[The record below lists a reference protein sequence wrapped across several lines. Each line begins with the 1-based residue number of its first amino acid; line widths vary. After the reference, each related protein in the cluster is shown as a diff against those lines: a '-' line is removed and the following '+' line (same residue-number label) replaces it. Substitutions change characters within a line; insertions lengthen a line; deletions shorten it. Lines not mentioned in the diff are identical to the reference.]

1 MIDRSGQQLGN
12 YRIIRLL
19 GKGGFAEVYLGEHIF
34 LKTQVAIKV
43 LHTQLANSDMEDFL
57 REARTIARLR
67 HSNIIRVLEFGL
79 EDKTPF
85 LVMDYAPNGTLRQHH
100 PKGSILSIAT
110 VVPYAKQIAS
120 ALQYAHDE
128 KLIHR
133 DIKPENMLVGSQF
146 EIVLSD
152 FGIAMTAESSRY
164 QNAQEVVGTVAYMAP
179 EQIQGMPRPASD
191 QYSLAVVVYEW
202 LSGTRPF
209 QGSFTELC
217 TQHIYASP
225 LPLRERMP
233 TIAPDV
239 ERVVSRALA
248 KDPHQRFMSIQ
259 AFANALEESYQLQ
272 QETFVKPR
280 FSAQLLTPPPPPTT
294 RSLPTPS
301 GPPRQEPSAPPR
313 QEPSAPLRQ
322 ERNSSFPG
330 ISVSGPGDNVFIGQ
344 ESVLRTGPVGGAA
357 EQEKRKAWRIG
368 KKEVVPMVV
377 GALLFAFLLYLSN
390 SFELIDFAS
399 TAFVMLAWI
408 ALLFF
413 CNTFGSWVGLFIG
426 GGGFLLG
433 WAFSGIAQNQYI
445 FDSVFWRSELG
456 FAIAGLI
463 AGLALLITK
472 GRFNNFQALAT
483 ATGTSIVAALIGIY
497 IAYFP
502 HISIHDLSVIP
513 SLGLLPVLLALNTAI
528 SNRKNREFS

>member
-43 LHTQLANSDMEDFL
+43 LHTQLASSDMEDFL

-67 HSNIIRVLEFGL
+67 HPNIIRVLEFGI

-100 PKGSILSIAT
+100 PKGSILNIAT
-110 VVPYAKQIAS
+110 IVPYAKQIAS

-152 FGIAMTAESSRY
+152 FGIAMAAESSRY

-280 FSAQLLTPPPPPTT
+280 FSAQFITPPTPTT

-301 GPPRQEPSAPPR
+301 V
-313 QEPSAPLRQ
+313 PLKQ

-330 ISVSGPGDNVFIGQ
+330 ISIGGPGDNVFIGQ
-344 ESVLRTGPVGGAA
+344 ESELRTGPVGGAA
-357 EQEKRKAWRIG
+357 EQAKGKVWRIG
-368 KKEVVPMVV
+368 KKEIVPIVV
-377 GALLFAFLLYLSN
+377 GALLFASLLFLSN
-390 SFELIDFAS
+390 SFELNDFAS
-399 TAFVMLAWI
+399 TAFVTLAWI

-413 CNTFGSWVGLFIG
+413 CNTFGSRVGLFIG
-426 GGGFLLG
+426 GGGFLLD

-445 FDSVFWRSELG
+445 LDSIFWRSELG
-456 FAIAGLI
+456 FAVAGLI

-472 GRFNNFQALAT
+472 GRYNNFQALAT
-483 ATGTSIVAALIGIY
+483 ATGISIIAALISIY

-502 HISIHDLSVIP
+502 HISVHDLSVIP
-513 SLGLLPVLLALNTAI
+513 SLVLLPVLLALYNAI
-528 SNRKNREFS
+528 SSRRNRAFS

>member
-43 LHTQLANSDMEDFL
+43 LRTQLASSDMEDFL

-67 HSNIIRVLEFGL
+67 HPNIIRVLEFGL

-110 VVPYAKQIAS
+110 VVPYARQIAS

-133 DIKPENMLVGSQF
+133 DIKPENMLVGSQG
-146 EIVLSD
+146 EILLSD
-152 FGIAMTAESSRY
+152 FGIAMVAESSRY
-164 QNAQEVVGTVAYMAP
+164 QNAQDVVGTVAYMAP

-202 LSGTRPF
+202 LGGTRPF

-217 TQHIYASP
+217 TQHIYAP
-225 LPLRERMP
+225 PPPLRARMP
-233 TIAPDV
+233 SIAPDV
-239 ERVVSRALA
+239 ERVVSKALA

-280 FSAQLLTPPPPPTT
+280 FSAQLITPPPPTT
-294 RSLPTPS
+294 RSLSTPS
-301 GPPRQEPSAPPR
+301 GSPWQEGNSSSHGNSAGRAGNNITAGQEPA
-313 QEPSAPLRQ
+313 
-322 ERNSSFPG
+322 
-330 ISVSGPGDNVFIGQ
+330 
-344 ESVLRTGPVGGAA
+344 LRTGPGGGAA
-357 EQEKRKAWRIG
+357 EQEKGKVWRIG
-368 KKEVVPMVV
+368 KKEVVPMVA
-377 GALLFAFLLYLSN
+377 GALLFATLLFLSH

-399 TAFVMLAWI
+399 TAFVTLAWI

-413 CNTFGSWVGLFIG
+413 CNTFGSWAGLFIG

-433 WAFSGIAQNQYI
+433 WAFSGIAQDQYI

-463 AGLALLITK
+463 AGLALLVTK
-472 GRFNNFQALAT
+472 GRYNNFQAIAT
-483 ATGTSIVAALIGIY
+483 ATGISIIAALIGIY

-502 HISIHDLSVIP
+502 HISTHDLSVIP
-513 SLGLLPVLLALNTAI
+513 SLVLLPILLALSNAI
-528 SNRKNREFS
+528 SSRKSREFS

>member
-1 MIDRSGQQLGN
+1 MLLDKAVRMIERSGHQHGN

-19 GKGGFAEVYLGEHIF
+19 GKGGFADVYLGEHIF

-43 LHTQLANSDMEDFL
+43 LRTQLASSDMEDFL

-67 HSNIIRVLEFGL
+67 HPNIIRVLEFGL

-100 PKGSILSIAT
+100 PKGSILRIAT
-110 VVPYAKQIAS
+110 IVPYAKQIAS

-133 DIKPENMLVGSQF
+133 DIKPENMLVGSQV
-146 EIVLSD
+146 EILLSD
-152 FGIAMTAESSRY
+152 FGIALAAESSRY
-164 QNAQEVVGTVAYMAP
+164 QNTQEVVGTVAYMAP
-179 EQIQGMPRPASD
+179 EQIQGMPRPSSD

-202 LSGTRPF
+202 LSGVRPF

-217 TQHIYASP
+217 TQHIYAAP
-225 LPLRERMP
+225 PPLRERMP
-233 TIAPDV
+233 TIAPEV
-239 ERVVSRALA
+239 ERVVSKALS
-248 KDPHQRFMSIQ
+248 KDPHQRFTSIQ

-280 FSAQLLTPPPPPTT
+280 FSAQFITPPPPTT
-294 RSLPTPS
+294 RTLTTPS
-301 GPPRQEPSAPPR
+301 VPS
-313 QEPSAPLRQ
+313 RQ

-330 ISVSGPGDNVFIGQ
+330 ISSSSPDNNFTAGQ
-344 ESVLRTGPVGGAA
+344 EPALITGPVRGAA
-357 EQEKRKAWRIG
+357 EQEKRKVRRIG
-368 KKEVVPMVV
+368 KKEVVPMAV
-377 GALLFAFLLYLSN
+377 GALLFASFLFLSN
-390 SFELIDFAS
+390 SFELNDFAS
-399 TAFVMLAWI
+399 TAFITLAWI

-426 GGGFLLG
+426 GGGFLLA
-433 WAFSGIAQNQYI
+433 WAFSGISQNQYI

-463 AGLALLITK
+463 AGLAVLVTK
-472 GRFNNFQALAT
+472 GRYNNFQALAT
-483 ATGTSIVAALIGIY
+483 ATGISIIATLIGIF

-513 SLGLLPVLLALNTAI
+513 SLMLLLALLVLYDAI
-528 SNRKNREFS
+528 SSRSKKEFP

>member
-43 LHTQLANSDMEDFL
+43 LHTQLASSDMEDFL

-67 HSNIIRVLEFGL
+67 HSNIIRVLEFGI

-110 VVPYAKQIAS
+110 IVPYAKQIAS

-133 DIKPENMLVGSQF
+133 DIKPENMLVGGQF

-152 FGIAMTAESSRY
+152 FGIAMAAESSRY

-225 LPLRERMP
+225 LPLRERIP

-280 FSAQLLTPPPPPTT
+280 FSAQLITPPPPST

-301 GPPRQEPSAPPR
+301 VPLIR
-313 QEPSAPLRQ
+313 QEPSAPLRP

-330 ISVSGPGDNVFIGQ
+330 ISVGGPGDTVFIGQ
-344 ESVLRTGPVGGAA
+344 ESELRTGPVGGAA
-357 EQEKRKAWRIG
+357 EQAKGKVRPIG
-368 KKEVVPMVV
+368 KKEVVSIVV
-377 GALLFAFLLYLSN
+377 GALLFAALLFLSN
-390 SFELIDFAS
+390 SFELIGFAN
-399 TAFVMLAWI
+399 TAFATLAWI

-413 CNTFGSWVGLFIG
+413 CNTFGSWVGLFVG
-426 GGGFLLG
+426 GGGFLLN

-445 FDSVFWRSELG
+445 LDSIFWRSELG
-456 FAIAGLI
+456 FAVAGLI

-472 GRFNNFQALAT
+472 GRYNNFQSLAT
-483 ATGTSIVAALIGIY
+483 ATGISISATLIGIY

-502 HISIHDLSVIP
+502 HISVHDLSVIP
-513 SLGLLPVLLALNTAI
+513 SLVLLPVLLALYNAI
-528 SNRKNREFS
+528 SSRGNREFS

>member
-1 MIDRSGQQLGN
+1 MLLEKGMGMIDRSGQQLGN

-43 LHTQLANSDMEDFL
+43 LHTQLASSDMEDFL

-67 HSNIIRVLEFGL
+67 HPNIIRVLEFGL
-79 EDKTPF
+79 EDKMPF

-110 VVPYAKQIAS
+110 IVPYAKQIAS

-133 DIKPENMLVGSQF
+133 DIKPENMLVGSQV
-146 EIVLSD
+146 EILLSD

-225 LPLRERMP
+225 PPLRERMP

-259 AFANALEESYQLQ
+259 AFANALEESHQLQ

-280 FSAQLLTPPPPPTT
+280 FSAQLITPPTPTT
-294 RSLPTPS
+294 RSLPTPT
-301 GPPRQEPSAPPR
+301 APPT
-313 QEPSAPLRQ
+313 PTTKSLPTPTAPPRQ

-330 ISVSGPGDNVFIGQ
+330 ISVSGPDNNVFTGQ

-357 EQEKRKAWRIG
+357 EREKGKVWRIG
-368 KKEVVPMVV
+368 KKEVVSMVV
-377 GALLFAFLLYLSN
+377 GALLFASLLYLSN
-390 SFELIDFAS
+390 SFELNDFAS
-399 TAFVMLAWI
+399 TAFITLAWI

-413 CNTFGSWVGLFIG
+413 CNTFGSRVGLFIG

-433 WAFSGIAQNQYI
+433 WAFSGIAQI
-445 FDSVFWRSELG
+445 STFLIVFFGDRNWVS
-456 FAIAGLI
+456 
-463 AGLALLITK
+463 
-472 GRFNNFQALAT
+472 
-483 ATGTSIVAALIGIY
+483 
-497 IAYFP
+497 P
-502 HISIHDLSVIP
+502 
-513 SLGLLPVLLALNTAI
+513 
-528 SNRKNREFS
+528 

>member
-1 MIDRSGQQLGN
+1 MGMTDRSGQQLGN

-43 LHTQLANSDMEDFL
+43 LHTQLSSSDMEDFL

-67 HSNIIRVLEFGL
+67 HLNIIRVLEFGI

-85 LVMDYAPNGTLRQHH
+85 LAMDYAPNGTLRQHH

-110 VVPYAKQIAS
+110 IVPYAKQIAS

-133 DIKPENMLVGSQF
+133 DIKPENMLVGSQV
-146 EIVLSD
+146 EILLSD
-152 FGIAMTAESSRY
+152 FGIAMAAESSRY

-202 LSGTRPF
+202 LSGVRPF
-209 QGSFTELC
+209 HGSFTELC

-225 LPLRERMP
+225 PPLRERMP

-239 ERVVSRALA
+239 ESVVSKALA

-280 FSAQLLTPPPPPTT
+280 FSAQLLTPPPPTT

-301 GPPRQEPSAPPR
+301 V
-313 QEPSAPLRQ
+313 PLRQ
-322 ERNSSFPG
+322 ETNNSFPG
-330 ISVSGPGDNVFIGQ
+330 ISSNRPGNNRTAGQ
-344 ESVLRTGPVGGAA
+344 EPALRTGAVGGTS
-357 EQEKRKAWRIG
+357 EQEKTKVWRVG

-377 GALLFAFLLYLSN
+377 GALLFASLLFLSN
-390 SFELIDFAS
+390 SFVLNDFAS
-399 TAFVMLAWI
+399 TVFVTLAWI
-408 ALLFF
+408 VLLFF
-413 CNTFGSWVGLFIG
+413 CNTFGSLVGLVIG
-426 GGGFLLG
+426 GGGFILG
-433 WAFSGIAQNQYI
+433 WAFSGIAQDQYI

-463 AGLALLITK
+463 AGLAVLITK
-472 GRFNNFQALAT
+472 GRYNNFQALAT
-483 ATGTSIVAALIGIY
+483 ATGISIIAALIDIY

-502 HISIHDLSVIP
+502 YISIHDLSVIP
-513 SLGLLPVLLALNTAI
+513 GLVLLPASLALNNALA
-528 SNRKNREFS
+528 NRSIRGYS